1 MSSYIAL
8 AFGIICLFGGIV
20 WHSDTLC
27 VMSSVFICTSVIIS
41 RLDNVIVL
49 LRMKR

>member
-1 MSSYIAL
+1 MSSYVAL
-8 AFGIICLFGGIV
+8 AFGFVCFFAGIV
-20 WHSDTLC
+20 WHNDALY

-41 RLDNVIVL
+41 RLDTVIVL